1 MKKINQWILM
11 AGLVMAIGL
20 AGNSAFAQPQGQ
32 GNQGRFRRGNFD
44 PAQMRQRMMD
54 RVKEQLEITDDSEW
68 NAIQPLIE
76 KVMQARMA
84 AAPMMGRG
92 MFGGPRRG
100 GNNANN
106 NTDNNRPRFGP
117 APSAE
122 VQTLE
127 RAIEGKASN
136 SELKTAIA
144 KVEAYRK
151 EKQAELQKAQADL
164 RKVLSVRQEAIATA
178 NGWL

>member
-1 MKKINQWILM
+1 
-11 AGLVMAIGL
+11 
-20 AGNSAFAQPQGQ
+20 
-32 GNQGRFRRGNFD
+32 
-44 PAQMRQRMMD
+44 MRQRMME

-92 MFGGPRRG
+92 MFGRRRG
-100 GNNANN
+100 PDNGNN
-106 NTDNNRPRFGP
+106 TGNRRPGFGP
-117 APSAE
+117 PQSSEIQA
-122 VQTLE
+122 LD
-127 RAIEGKASN
+127 RAIESKASN

-151 EKQAELQKAQADL
+151 AKQADLEKAQADL